1 MMKFRIENLLFIF
14 LLIACLFFTPDASL
28 DLYRYFDEA
37 REGNMSL
44 SIAEYARI
52 AHESQFD
59 FIYQTVL
66 FSSFKLGVPLRLI
79 NVLFVFMYL
88 YSGRKILRFC
98 ASKIDISRNNY
109 KYSLILL
116 LCAIPFIYV
125 YSISRM
131 VAAFSFLFLAIYN
144 LVNRRYIYAIV
155 LSLITV
161 FTHVGSLIYIFIFLI
176 VIILSPILRISQKKL
191 LLIGVP
197 FTFFAGAVILGY
209 IINLVASSGFF
220 GVYSYYLK
228 YLDNF
233 EGISFVGQSTITMIA
248 SFWSVIIYGI
258 YTFIMKRTV
267 YSQMLILIFLCLIFS
282 MTLNN
287 MFFQRTLLFSLP
299 FISIS
304 SLYIPNKYI
313 LSKKMIL
320 VITLSISLLTYIAYY
335 KNFINLF

>member
-1 MMKFRIENLLFIF
+1 MKFRIENFLFVL
-14 LLIACLFFTPDASL
+14 LLIACLWFTPDTSL
-28 DLYRYFDEA
+28 DLYRYFEEA

-66 FSSFKLGVPLRLI
+66 FSSFKCGIPLRLI
-79 NVLFVFMYL
+79 NVFFVFLYL
-88 YSGRKILRFC
+88 YSGRKILHFC
-98 ASKIDISRNNY
+98 ASKLNISHNCY
-109 KYSLILL
+109 KYSSIILL
-116 LCAIPFIYV
+116 FAIPFIYV

-131 VAAFSFLFLAIYN
+131 VAALSFLFLAIYN
-144 LVNRRYIYAIV
+144 FFNRRYIYAIA
-155 LSLITV
+155 LSLIAI
-161 FTHVGSLIYIFIFLI
+161 FTHIGSLIYIFVFLI
-176 VIILSPILRISQKKL
+176 VIIVSPILRTSQNKL
-191 LLIGVP
+191 ILIGVP
-197 FTFFAGAVILGY
+197 FTFLTGAFILEY
-209 IINLVASSGFF
+209 IINLVSSSGFF

-248 SFWSVIIYGI
+248 SFWSVAIFGI
-258 YTFIMKRTV
+258 YNFFMNRTI

-282 MTLNN
+282 LTLNN

-304 SLYIPNKYI
+304 SLFIPNKYI
-313 LSKKMIL
+313 FSKKMVL
-320 VITLSISLLTYIAYY
+320 VFTLSISLLTYIAYY